1 MTSSK
6 SSPRRG
12 RPELDNRAGVACP
25 MRMSFLGIDVG
36 TTGCKAAVFS
46 ESGQPVASAYDE
58 YDMVRP
64 RPGWLELDPSAV
76 WTRVKTTIA
85 RAVKGASADPVKAL
99 AVSSMGESLV
109 AVSRDRRIL
118 GTSLLLIDRRGE
130 EYLPLLADGVGA
142 ETLYRINGNILGI
155 QFSLPK
161 LMWIRDHTPEVY
173 RGAWKFLLWSGFVSF
188 MLGADPAV
196 DYSLANRTLLFDV
209 DAARWS
215 EEIARVASVDLAKLP
230 DPVPA
235 GTRIGSVSGPIAD
248 ELGLAR
254 GTAIVAGCHDQCANA
269 VGCGVTEPGVG
280 MCGMGTYLTL
290 MPVFSGRKPPERMM
304 RLGLNTE
311 HHAAAGRFV
320 SFIYNQ
326 GGLLLKWYR
335 DAFAQAE
342 RRAAEREGRDVYAQ
356 LISEIP
362 PEPSSVLVLP
372 HFTVTG
378 PPEFITDSSGVIAG
392 LKVETTR
399 GDILKGI
406 LEGVVFYH
414 KGLVDASAETGI
426 VFRELR
432 AVGGG
437 SRSDAWLQLTADILG
452 RPLIRA
458 RVSEAGCL
466 GVALLAAA
474 GTGAFPSL
482 EQGVQS
488 MVTLGERFEPDRARQ
503 AIYAERYENYRS
515 LWPLMR
521 DVLRT

>member
-1 MTSSK
+1 
-6 SSPRRG
+6 
-12 RPELDNRAGVACP
+12 
-25 MRMSFLGIDVG
+25 MSFLGIDVG
-36 TTGCKAAVFS
+36 TTGCKATVFS
-46 ESGQPVASAYDE
+46 GSGQPLAFAYDE

-64 RPGWLELDPSAV
+64 RPGWLELDPAAV
-76 WTRVKTTIA
+76 WNKVKASIA
-85 RAVKGASADPVKAL
+85 RAARGASRDPVTAL
-99 AVSSMGESLV
+99 AVSSMGESMV
-109 AVSRDRRIL
+109 PVSRDRRIL

-130 EYLPLLADGVGA
+130 EYLPVLSEGIGA
-142 ETLYRINGNILGI
+142 EKLYRINGNILGI

-173 RGAWKFLLWSGFVSF
+173 RDAWKFLLWSGFVSF

-215 EEIARVASVDLAKLP
+215 EEIAGVASVDLARLP
-230 DPVPA
+230 DPVPP

-269 VGCGVTEPGVG
+269 VGCGVTEAGVG
-280 MCGMGTYLTL
+280 MSGMGSYLTI
-290 MPVFSGRKPPERMM
+290 MPVFTGRKPPERMM

-311 HHAAAGRFV
+311 HHAAPGRFV

-335 DAFAQAE
+335 DTFA
-342 RRAAEREGRDVYAQ
+342 RAEREAAEKSGRDIYAD
-356 LISEIP
+356 LLAEVP
-362 PEPSSVLVLP
+362 PQPSSVIVLP
-372 HFTVTG
+372 HVTVTG

-392 LKVETTR
+392 LKVETSR
-399 GDILKGI
+399 GDILRGI
-406 LEGVVFYH
+406 LEGIVFYH
-414 KGLVDASAETGI
+414 KGLVDASAEAGI
-426 VFRELR
+426 SLRELR

-437 SRSDAWLQLTADILG
+437 SKSDAWLQISADILG
-452 RPLIRA
+452 RPLVRT

-466 GVALLAAA
+466 GAALLAAA
-474 GTGAFPSL
+474 GTGAFASL
-482 EQGVQS
+482 EDGVRS
-488 MVTLGERFEPDRARQ
+488 MVSLGERFEPDVARQ
-503 AIYAERYENYRS
+503 ARYAERYERYRS
-515 LWPLMR
+515 LWPMMK

>member
-1 MTSSK
+1 
-6 SSPRRG
+6 
-12 RPELDNRAGVACP
+12 
-25 MRMSFLGIDVG
+25 MSFLGIDIG
-36 TTGCKAAVFS
+36 TSGCKASVFS
-46 ESGQPVASAYDE
+46 ETGEALAFAYDE
-58 YDMVRP
+58 YDMVKP
-64 RPGWLELDPSAV
+64 RPGWLELDPAEV
-76 WTRVKTTIA
+76 WTRVKRTIA
-85 RAVKGASADPVKAL
+85 RAVKGAPQNPVTAL
-99 AVSSMGESLV
+99 AVSSMGESMV

-130 EYLPLLADGVGA
+130 EYLPLLSSRIGA
-142 ETLYRINGNILGI
+142 EALYRINGNVLGI

-173 RGAWKFLLWSGFVSF
+173 SGAWKFLLWSGFVSF
-188 MLGADPAV
+188 MLGADPVV

-209 DAARWS
+209 DAGGWS
-215 EEIARVASVDLAKLP
+215 AEIAGAAGIDLGKLP

-235 GTRIGSVSGPIAD
+235 GARIGTVSGPIAD
-248 ELGLAR
+248 ELGLGR

-269 VGCGVTEPGVG
+269 VGCGVTEDGLG
-280 MCGMGTYLTL
+280 MSGMGTYLTIV
-290 MPVFSGRKPPERMM
+290 PVFSGRKPPERMM

-311 HHAAAGRFV
+311 HHAAPGRFV

-335 DAFAQAE
+335 DTFARAE
-342 RRAAEREGRDVYAQ
+342 RDAAVREGRDIYAE
-356 LISEIP
+356 LIREIP
-362 PEPSSVLVLP
+362 PGPSSVVVLP

-399 GDILKGI
+399 GDILKGVM
-406 LEGVVFYH
+406 EGVVFYH
-414 KGLVDASAETGI
+414 KALVDASAECGI
-426 VFRELR
+426 TLRELR

-437 SRSDAWLQLTADILG
+437 SKSDAWLQISADILG
-452 RPLIRA
+452 RPLVRT

-474 GTGAFPSL
+474 GTGAFRSL
-482 EQGVQS
+482 EEGVRT
-488 MVTLGERFEPDRARQ
+488 MVSLGERFEPEPARQ
-503 AIYAERYENYRS
+503 RLYAERFEKYRA

-521 DVLRT
+521 DYLRK